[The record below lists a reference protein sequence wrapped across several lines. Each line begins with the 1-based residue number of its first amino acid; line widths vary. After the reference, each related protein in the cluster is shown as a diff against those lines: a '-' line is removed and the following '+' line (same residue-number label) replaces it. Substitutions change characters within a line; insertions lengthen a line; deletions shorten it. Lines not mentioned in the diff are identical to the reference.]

1 MADRKQAQRIL
12 EALPPQELK
21 ALEELG
27 TWHESASAAPGF
39 KPEERAQLLA
49 LIDEAAQPRLKK
61 LSRDY
66 LGAAR
71 VQQNLMWLRI
81 HDYWHHAAQ
90 SWLRALEPKPLPEAA
105 AGAVR
110 ALGQQLKWQQLRYG
124 PVDLAVWGH
133 MNRACAVAEAQ
144 NMAAAKAEFLKAA
157 LFSASAMDSRLPP
170 EIDLAERLIEMLAP
184 AFALE
189 RAAAAELPYW
199 IDLARPM
206 APARSKQPP
215 QPGAGLRFIGPGTA
229 LAKLKDLISKVERH
243 FETPAELKLGAVDAD
258 MLLVVMRHLA
268 AHWAPV
274 PPERRHK
281 RMNVSSSLK
290 ITHGFDGVVE
300 ALGGASDSLDFGG
313 GAVKADR
320 WTVEN
325 VSAGGFGARAPQA
338 KNEWLKVGAL
348 VAAWPEGA
356 PGWMVGTVRRVNKV
370 SQQEMRVGVETL
382 SRAPALSQFARPR
395 NGATQGVL
403 LPGTSPGDASIAMK
417 AGVYERGENL
427 EATIEGRQLV
437 YLPQGTAE
445 RGDDYEIVRF
455 REMIRE

>member
-1 MADRKQAQRIL
+1 MKLFGAGRPDHPMADRKQAQRIL

-133 MNRACAVAEAQ
+133 MNRAYGVAEAQ
-144 NMAAAKAEFLKAA
+144 NAAAAKAEFLKAA
-157 LFSASAMDSRLPP
+157 LLSASAMDSRLPP
-170 EIDLAERLIEMLAP
+170 EIDLAERLIEAFAP
-184 AFALE
+184 AFVLDK
-189 RAAAAELPYW
+189 AAAAELPYW

-215 QPGAGLRFIGPGTA
+215 QPGAGLRFIGPG
-229 LAKLKDLISKVERH
+229 
-243 FETPAELKLGAVDAD
+243 
-258 MLLVVMRHLA
+258 
-268 AHWAPV
+268 
-274 PPERRHK
+274 
-281 RMNVSSSLK
+281 
-290 ITHGFDGVVE
+290 
-300 ALGGASDSLDFGG
+300 
-313 GAVKADR
+313 
-320 WTVEN
+320 
-325 VSAGGFGARAPQA
+325 
-338 KNEWLKVGAL
+338 
-348 VAAWPEGA
+348 
-356 PGWMVGTVRRVNKV
+356 
-370 SQQEMRVGVETL
+370 
-382 SRAPALSQFARPR
+382 
-395 NGATQGVL
+395 
-403 LPGTSPGDASIAMK
+403 
-417 AGVYERGENL
+417 
-427 EATIEGRQLV
+427 
-437 YLPQGTAE
+437 
-445 RGDDYEIVRF
+445 
-455 REMIRE
+455 